1 MRRYLQFRLR
11 TALVLMAALA
21 VPCGWLGANVRQW
34 QAEQLALAAIG
45 PAAITPTRV
54 ETVGQPQ
61 LLIFC

>member
-1 MRRYLQFRLR
+1 
-11 TALVLMAALA
+11 
-21 VPCGWLGANVRQW
+21 VPCGLLGANLRQW